1 MYNDGMRSLLA
12 HACLLIVLAL
22 ARADAH
28 AQTWEQYNDPGY
40 WQRQRASVLSRD
52 NPNGPGMN
60 LAERANYCEEQSYRV
75 SHEVDRAGAFII
87 DNHML
92 ASPGRG
98 YITQGAAVQD
108 QREMNTLATV
118 AFRDMREAKYS
129 GANVA
134 RCSEIANTAIREIQ
148 NVLRKYPNF
157 NEYDPNSS
165 TAYR

>member
-1 MYNDGMRSLLA
+1 MRD
-12 HACLLIVLAL
+12 HCKIAL
-22 ARADAH
+22 AVIGTFVVAAPTR

-40 WQRQRASVLSRD
+40 WQRQQESVQSRD
-52 NPNGPGMN
+52 NPNGIGMT
-60 LAERANYCEEQSYRV
+60 LPERAQFCEEQSYRV

-87 DNHML
+87 KFHML

-98 YITQGAAVQD
+98 YITQGAAMTD
-108 QREMNTLATV
+108 QRTMGTYATV

-134 RCSEIANTAIREIQ
+134 RCIEIGNTAIREIQ
-148 NVLRKYPNF
+148 NVIRKYPTF

>member
-1 MYNDGMRSLLA
+1 MRRSVPN
-12 HACLLIVLAL
+12 ACLLAVLL
-22 ARADAH
+22 FISVDAR

-40 WQRQRASVLSRD
+40 WQRQKESVQSRD

-60 LAERANYCEEQSYRV
+60 LAERANYCEEQNYRV

-108 QREMNTLATV
+108 QREMNTVATV

-134 RCSEIANTAIREIQ
+134 RCRDIANTAISEIQ

>member
-1 MYNDGMRSLLA
+1 MRTPFA
-12 HACLLIVLAL
+12 YACLLILLAF
-22 ARADAH
+22 ASTTAWG
-28 AQTWEQYNDPGY
+28 QTWEQYNDPGY
-40 WQRQRASVLSRD
+40 WQRQRASVQSRD

-60 LAERANYCEEQSYRV
+60 LAERAQFCEEQSYRV

-98 YITQGAAVQD
+98 YITQGAAMTD

-134 RCSEIANTAIREIQ
+134 RCKEIADFAVERIQ
-148 NVLRKYPNF
+148 NVLRKYPTF
-157 NEYDPNSS
+157 HEYDPNSS

>member
-1 MYNDGMRSLLA
+1 MRSLLA
-12 HACLLIVLAL
+12 HAGLLIAL
-22 ARADAH
+22 VSASANAR
-28 AQTWEQYNDPGY
+28 AQTWEEYNDPGY
-40 WQRQRASVLSRD
+40 WKRQKESVQSRD

-60 LAERANYCEEQSYRV
+60 LAERANYCEEQNYRINR
-75 SHEVDRAGAFII
+75 EVDRAGRFII

-92 ASPGRG
+92 ASPGHG

-118 AFRDMREAKYS
+118 AYRDMREAKYS

-134 RCSEIANTAIREIQ
+134 RCTEIADFAVEQIQ
-148 NVLRKYPNF
+148 NVIRKYPTF

>member
-1 MYNDGMRSLLA
+1 MRLISA
-12 HACLLIVLAL
+12 HACLLIVLAF
-22 ARADAH
+22 ANTTAW
-28 AQTWEQYNDPGY
+28 AQTWEEYNDPTY
-40 WQRQRASVLSRD
+40 WQHQRTSVQSRD

-60 LAERANYCEEQSYRV
+60 LAERAQFCEEQSYRV

-92 ASPGRG
+92 VSPGRG
-98 YITQGAAVQD
+98 YITQGAAMTD

-118 AFRDMREAKYS
+118 AFRDIREVKYS

-134 RCSEIANTAIREIQ
+134 RCAEIANTVIREIQ
-148 NVLRKYPNF
+148 NVIRKYPTF